1 VKGSE
6 ALNTIENGG
15 ILGTAGNSGDYTTKK
30 SALSNDDFLKLLIT
44 ELKFQNPLEPLE
56 SKEYIA
62 QLATFSTLEQLQNLN
77 RQISIV
83 SAISLIGKNVKAA
96 DENGFVAGVVK
107 GISFVQKE
115 LKLIVGDE
123 ERLVSVGDVFEIS

>member
-1 VKGSE
+1 MKGSE
-6 ALNTIENGG
+6 ILNIVETSGVFETPANNGNYS
-15 ILGTAGNSGDYTTKK
+15 ARK
-30 SALSNDDFLKLLIT
+30 SALSKDDFLKLLIT

-77 RQISIV
+77 QQVSTM
-83 SAISLIGKNVKAA
+83 SAISLIGKNVKASS
-96 DENGFVAGVVK
+96 EGGYVSGVVK
-107 GISFVQKE
+107 GVSFAQGE

-123 ERLVSVGDVFEIS
+123 ERLISLKDVFEIS